1 MRPVGP
7 PANGASLYEVIRDVA
22 QVIEF
27 TMPHGYIPATTP
39 PTEPMP
45 ATQKS
50 MKPQRADAPLT
61 LEQVINDLAQDGLV
75 SRETG
80 AQLISQRRYARS
92 PAHPLVV
99 IAELKWKDP
108 RDPKKLLHLEALTQ
122 WLAEKV
128 GLQYLHIDP
137 FKIDF
142 AAVTKVMSSAYAQ
155 RYKILPVSVTATHV
169 TIATCEPYV
178 LDWEEQ
184 LRQVLRLDI
193 QRVIANPVDIQSYL
207 VEFYNLARSVQR
219 ASERDKGSYS
229 EIANFEQLVQ
239 LGHSGKLDAN
249 DQHIVHICDWLFN
262 YAFQE
267 RASDIHIEPR
277 RDVGNVRFRIDGAL
291 HQVYQIPTP
300 VMAAM
305 TSRIKILGRMDVVE
319 KRRPQDGRLK
329 TVTPDG
335 EEVEL
340 RLSTM
345 PTAFGEKLVMRIFN
359 PENLVKDFRELGF
372 SEEDEAKWNHMI
384 SQPHG
389 IILVTGPTGSGKT
402 TTLYSTLKQLA
413 VSDVN
418 VCTVEDPIEMV
429 EPAFNQMQV
438 QHGIGVDFA
447 SGIRT
452 LMRQDPDIIMV
463 GEIRDLETAEM
474 AIQAALTGHLVLS
487 TLHTNDA
494 PSAITRMLDIGVPSY
509 LLQSTILGV
518 MAQRLVRTL
527 CPHCK
532 ERHDLDP
539 STWEMLVAPW
549 KAKHPTQAT
558 YIATGC
564 LECRMTGYM
573 GRIGIYE
580 MLVMSPALRSAVTA
594 ETNLEDLR
602 ERAYKDGMKPLRIS
616 GAMKVASAITTV
628 EEVMKVAPPPAG
640 DRRQRPR
647 P

>member
-1 MRPVGP
+1 MT
-7 PANGASLYEVIRDVA
+7 AS
-22 QVIEF
+22 
-27 TMPHGYIPATTP
+27 P
-39 PTEPMP
+39 
-45 ATQKS
+45 KS
-50 MKPQRADAPLT
+50 AKSQRTDAPVT
-61 LEQVINDLAQDGLV
+61 LEQVVSDLVRDRLV
-75 SRETG
+75 PKEVGTK
-80 AQLISQRRYARS
+80 LVDERRYARN

-99 IAELKWKDP
+99 IAEQKWKDP

-122 WLAEKV
+122 WLAEKA
-128 GLQYLHIDP
+128 GLPYLHIDP

-155 RYKILPVSVTATHV
+155 RYRILPVSVSSSEV

-178 LDWEEQ
+178 RDWEEQ
-184 LRQVLRLDI
+184 LAQVLRLEI
-193 QRVIANPVDIQSYL
+193 RRVITNPLDIQSYL
-207 VEFYNLARSVQR
+207 VEFYNLARSVQG
-219 ASERDKGSYS
+219 AVERDKGSYND
-229 EIANFEQLVQ
+229 IANFEQLVQ
-239 LGHSGKLDAN
+239 LGRSGKLDAN

-262 YAFQE
+262 YAFEQ
-267 RASDIHIEPR
+267 RASDIHMEPR
-277 RDVGNVRFRIDGAL
+277 REIGNVRFRIDGVL

-300 VMAAM
+300 VMVAM
-305 TSRIKILGRMDVVE
+305 TSRIKVLGRMDVVE

-359 PENLVKDFRELGF
+359 PENLVKGYRDLGF
-372 SEEDEAKWNHMI
+372 SEEDEVKWNRMVT
-384 SQPHG
+384 QPHG

-402 TTLYSTLKQLA
+402 TTLYSTLRQLA
-413 VSDVN
+413 QPEVN

-429 EPAFNQMQV
+429 EPTFNQMQV
-438 QHGIGVDFA
+438 QHSIGVDFA

-463 GEIRDLETAEM
+463 GEVRDLETAEM

-494 PSAITRMLDIGVPSY
+494 PSAITRLLDIGVPAY

-518 MAQRLVRTL
+518 MAQRLVRIL

-532 ERHDLDP
+532 EPHHIDQ
-539 STWEMLVAPW
+539 STWETLVAPW
-549 KAKHPTQAT
+549 KSKQPAQST
-558 YIATGC
+558 YVATGC

-573 GRIGIYE
+573 GRMGIYE
-580 MLVMSPALRSAVTA
+580 TLVMSPALKKAVSG

-602 ERAYKDGMKPLRIS
+602 ERSYKEGMKPLRIS
-616 GAMKVASAITTV
+616 GALKVASGLTTV
-628 EEVMKVAPPPAG
+628 EEVLKVAPPPTG
-640 DRRQRPR
+640 DRRQHVRS
-647 P
+647 

>member
-1 MRPVGP
+1 MSTVKAVQQQAEHR
-7 PANGASLYEVIRDVA
+7 
-22 QVIEF
+22 
-27 TMPHGYIPATTP
+27 
-39 PTEPMP
+39 
-45 ATQKS
+45 
-50 MKPQRADAPLT
+50 
-61 LEQVINDLAQDGLV
+61 LELAQLLADLVADGLV
-75 SRETG
+75 PKDVAE
-80 AQLISQRRYARS
+80 QLAKDRRFARGDV
-92 PAHPLVV
+92 HPLVV
-99 IAELKWKDP
+99 VADQKWKDP
-108 RDPKKLLHLEALTQ
+108 RQPKKLLNLETLTQ
-122 WLAEKV
+122 WLAEKS
-128 GLQYLHIDP
+128 GLPYLHIDP

-142 AAVTKVMSSAYAQ
+142 AAVTKVMSSAYAE
-155 RYKILPVSVTATHV
+155 RFRILPVGVNTHEA

-178 LDWEEQ
+178 REWEES
-184 LRQVLRLDI
+184 LKQVLRLDI
-193 QRVIANPVDIQSYL
+193 KRVIANPLDIQSYI
-207 VEFYNLARSVQR
+207 VEFFNLARSVKGATGQ
-219 ASERDKGSYS
+219 DKGSYS

-239 LGHSGKLDAN
+239 LGRSGKLDAN

-262 YAFQE
+262 YAFEQ
-267 RASDIHIEPR
+267 RASDIHLEPR
-277 RDVGNVRFRIDGAL
+277 RDVSNVRFRIDGVL

-305 TSRIKILGRMDVVE
+305 TSRIKVLGRMDVVD

-335 EEVEL
+335 DEVEL

-359 PENLVKDFRELGF
+359 PENLVKDYRELGF
-372 SEEDEAKWNHMI
+372 SDEDERKWGRMVSH
-384 SQPHG
+384 PHG

-413 VSDVN
+413 VPEVN

-438 QHGIGVDFA
+438 QAGIGVDFA

-494 PSAITRMLDIGVPSY
+494 PSAVTRLLDIGVPSY

-518 MAQRLVRTL
+518 MAQRLLRTL

-532 ERHDLDP
+532 ERHELEE
-539 STWEMLVAPW
+539 SAWEHLTAPW
-549 KAKHPTQAT
+549 KAAKPKGTTCFAK
-558 YIATGC
+558 GC

-580 MLVMSPALRSAVTA
+580 TMVLTHELKQSITPETDLAV
-594 ETNLEDLR
+594 LR
-602 ERAYKDGMKPLRIS
+602 EKANKEGMKPLRLS
-616 GAMKVASAITTV
+616 GAMKIAAGLTTID
-628 EEVMKVAPPPAG
+628 EVMKVAPPPHG
-640 DRRQRPR
+640 DRRQHPR
-647 P
+647 

>member
-1 MRPVGP
+1 MASIPNT
-7 PANGASLYEVIRDVA
+7 PAARS
-22 QVIEF
+22 
-27 TMPHGYIPATTP
+27 
-39 PTEPMP
+39 
-45 ATQKS
+45 
-50 MKPQRADAPLT
+50 ADRPLT
-61 LEQVINDLAQDGLV
+61 LEGLLKDLVADRLVSKEAADGLAKN
-75 SRETG
+75 RKF
-80 AQLISQRRYARS
+80 ARNRV
-92 PAHPLVV
+92 HPLVV
-99 IAELKWKDP
+99 VADQKWKDP
-108 RDPKKLLHLEALTQ
+108 REPKKVLHLEALTA
-122 WLAEKV
+122 WFAAKC
-128 GLQYLHIDP
+128 GLPYLHIDP

-142 AAVTKVMSSAYAQ
+142 AAVTRVMSNAYAE
-155 RYKILPVSVTATHV
+155 RYRILPVAVDTREV
-169 TIATCEPYV
+169 VIATCEPNV
-178 LDWEEQ
+178 REWEEQ
-184 LRQVLRLDI
+184 LKQVLRLEI
-193 QRVIANPVDIQSYL
+193 RRVVANPLDIQSYL
-207 VEFYNLARSVQR
+207 VEFYNLARSIQG
-219 ASERDKGSYS
+219 ASSKEAGGYGD
-229 EIANFEQLVQ
+229 IANFEQLVQ
-239 LGHSGKLDAN
+239 LGRSGKLDAN

-262 YAFQE
+262 YAFEQ
-267 RASDIHIEPR
+267 RASDIHMEPR
-277 RDVGNVRFRIDGAL
+277 RDVGIVRFRIDGVL

-305 TSRIKILGRMDVVE
+305 TSRIKVLGRMDVVE

-359 PENLVKDFRELGF
+359 PENLVKDYRELGF
-372 SEEDEAKWNHMI
+372 SEEDEQKWSAMI
-384 SQPHG
+384 GQPHG

-413 VSDVN
+413 VPEVN

-438 QHGIGVDFA
+438 QAGIGVDFA

-494 PSAITRMLDIGVPSY
+494 PSAVTRLLDIGLPSY

-532 ERHDLDP
+532 TAHDIETDA
-539 STWEMLVAPW
+539 WDALVRPW
-549 KAKHPTQAT
+549 KAKRPAQHA
-558 YIATGC
+558 YAAKGC

-573 GRIGIYE
+573 GRVGIYE
-580 MLVMSPALRSAVTA
+580 TMMMTPALKAELTA
-594 ETNLEDLR
+594 QTDLDELR
-602 ERAYKDGMKPLRIS
+602 ERAYQEGMKPLRLS
-616 GAMKVASAITTV
+616 GALKVAAGLTTL
-628 EEVMKVAPPPAG
+628 EEVLKTAPPPVKVAK
-640 DRRQRPR
+640 Q
-647 P
+647 